1 MMVKRNMEL
10 QLEAMKYGSAA
21 PARTPLHLHGPD
33 HVSSSDAQQWPTVL
47 LRRLTTWL
55 PACRALQTV
64 QEQQATERLAA
75 AAAAAAAAA
84 PPSGVEARCQL
95 LLGLVLW

>member
-33 HVSSSDAQQWPTVL
+33 HVSSSDA
-47 LRRLTTWL
+47 
-55 PACRALQTV
+55 
-64 QEQQATERLAA
+64 EQ
-75 AAAAAAAAA
+75 
-84 PPSGVEARCQL
+84 
-95 LLGLVLW
+95 